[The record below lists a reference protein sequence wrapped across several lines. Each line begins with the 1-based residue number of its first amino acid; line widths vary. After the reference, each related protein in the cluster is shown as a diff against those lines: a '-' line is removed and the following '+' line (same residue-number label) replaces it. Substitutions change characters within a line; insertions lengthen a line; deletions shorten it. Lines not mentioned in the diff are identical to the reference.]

1 MIANNYNQLDILVQF
16 LTSKF
21 NELPDYIDNQ
31 EFITKFDNLLGIT
44 IGEKDIKTL
53 KTFIE
58 FCYNKMQGIKLSK
71 ENEMNFHEKYSS
83 ELVLKCNSLEEKVKL
98 LTLRIE
104 KLEKE
109 KKENNTLR
117 ILNDSVQKKLKD
129 NINELGIKVLS
140 LTSQNDELRDKN
152 QMLGTNINKLEN
164 KNQKLEK
171 SVNELNIQ
179 VSSLTSQNDELKDKN
194 QMLGTNVNKLEN
206 KNQKLEKSVNELNI
220 QVSSLKSQNEGFKD
234 KNQMLE
240 TNVNELKSKLKENSI
255 NSKNEINSLRK
266 YVDSCLNQ
274 IFGLNQDLITVKGEK
289 KDIIERDN

>member
-140 LTSQNDELRDKN
+140 LTSQNNELRDKN

-194 QMLGTNVNKLEN
+194 QMLGTNVD
-206 KNQKLEKSVNELNI
+206 ELKI